1 MAYTNR
7 SYGGFKDDIDFDE
20 NRNRRDADQSS
31 RRGYGEDYR
40 GYTRGYNMNNEPNYG
55 SEYDR
60 GFTGERTPSDANY
73 GREYSE
79 AGAGARRGGYQ
90 SQGPRRSHLRSRDVM
105 TRNVTVCNRNTSI
118 YEVARMMRD
127 EDIGAIPVVD
137 DNGKLEGI
145 VTDRDLVVKG
155 INSDRNEG
163 DLRAEDCM
171 TTDLYTADM
180 NDRLVEV
187 IREMGDNQVRRVPVV
202 DKRERLVGIISMA
215 DIATQTSKDRELED
229 ALEEISEPASKDSWL
244 SRLTKAF
251 DW

>member
-1 MAYTNR
+1 
-7 SYGGFKDDIDFDE
+7 
-20 NRNRRDADQSS
+20 
-31 RRGYGEDYR
+31 
-40 GYTRGYNMNNEPNYG
+40 
-55 SEYDR
+55 
-60 GFTGERTPSDANY
+60 
-73 GREYSE
+73 
-79 AGAGARRGGYQ
+79 
-90 SQGPRRSHLRSRDVM
+90 
-105 TRNVTVCNRNTSI
+105 
-118 YEVARMMRD
+118 MMRD

-155 INSDRNEG
+155 LNSDRNES

-215 DIATQTSKDRELED
+215 DIATQTSKDRELEE
-229 ALEEISEPASKDSWL
+229 ALEEISEPASNNSWF